1 MAAFMPSRERCATSS
16 RIANH
21 VGCHIG
27 GTLLMNIKYRAV
39 HHDNLPNHTAN
50 TMTFTYAPTPQS
62 VTHYGMHHR
71 NDIAPASETFS
82 HDEQESIISKNM
94 LGRPILIRHVV
105 SRYIQ
110 AYFRSR
116 CYERIVQGF
125 AGKRILDYG
134 AGSCSLSGYL
144 LEQSIAPQDALYAY
158 EPSAPYAA
166 QGRELFPALNISESI
181 KDMPQMDIILL
192 VFVIGYVP
200 DKREFF
206 RSLSRLSRPGT
217 RLLVEVNNQ
226 KSLYNKLKK
235 NIDPAWN
242 IDAEEFSEH
251 WVLEKRCM
259 SPVDSFP
266 FDMHRNTPVKNIMK
280 IMLSLGLR
288 LFGNA
293 QHSLYV
299 FRPKSE
305 LEG

>member
-1 MAAFMPSRERCATSS
+1 M
-16 RIANH
+16 
-21 VGCHIG
+21 
-27 GTLLMNIKYRAV
+27 
-39 HHDNLPNHTAN
+39 
-50 TMTFTYAPTPQS
+50 
-62 VTHYGMHHR
+62 
-71 NDIAPASETFS
+71 
-82 HDEQESIISKNM
+82 
-94 LGRPILIRHVV
+94 
-105 SRYIQ
+105 
-110 AYFRSR
+110 
-116 CYERIVQGF
+116 
-125 AGKRILDYG
+125 
-134 AGSCSLSGYL
+134 
-144 LEQSIAPQDALYAY
+144 
-158 EPSAPYAA
+158 
-166 QGRELFPALNISESI
+166 NISESI

-217 RLLVEVNNQ
+217 RLLVEVDNQ

-242 IDAEEFSEH
+242 IAEEDFSEH

-266 FDMHRNTPVKNIMK
+266 FDMHRNTPVKNILK